1 MMLKETNMNSKLALG
16 TVQFGIPYGV
26 SNESGQINSREVGN
40 ILSIARQNGIDTLDT
55 AISYGESEAV
65 LGCQSLD
72 GISIVTKLPEIPL
85 DCNNIIDWVN
95 SQIEGSLNRLNI
107 SSLDGVL
114 LHKPHQLLGSFGDEL
129 YNALNN
135 LKEGGLVNR
144 IGISIYNVKELEI
157 FCEKFKYD
165 LIQAPFSVFD
175 RRLTES
181 GWLQFLYEQGTDIH
195 VRSIFLQ
202 GLLLMNEDT
211 RPAKFNRWNNVW
223 NCWDDWLKETNQY
236 PLDACLRYVL
246 SRPEIEKVV
255 VGVSSSSD
263 LQEILESSNM
273 DEFFSLPD
281 GLSDIDEELL
291 DPSNWSNL

>member
-1 MMLKETNMNSKLALG
+1 
-16 TVQFGIPYGV
+16 
-26 SNESGQINSREVGN
+26 
-40 ILSIARQNGIDTLDT
+40 
-55 AISYGESEAV
+55 
-65 LGCQSLD
+65 
-72 GISIVTKLPEIPL
+72 
-85 DCNNIIDWVN
+85 
-95 SQIEGSLNRLNI
+95 
-107 SSLDGVL
+107 
-114 LHKPHQLLGSFGDEL
+114 
-129 YNALNN
+129 
-135 LKEGGLVNR
+135 
-144 IGISIYNVKELEI
+144 
-157 FCEKFKYD
+157 
-165 LIQAPFSVFD
+165 
-175 RRLTES
+175 
-181 GWLQFLYEQGTDIH
+181 
-195 VRSIFLQ
+195 
-202 GLLLMNEDT
+202 MNEDT